1 MGAKFE
7 IYKDKAGEFRFRL
20 KAGNGEVIAT
30 GESYKAKA
38 GCKNGI
44 ESVKKN
50 AADAKVE
57 IIDKAEEEV
66 MAFLQMETQQQYWL
80 AKALILLSD
89 INLSRGEDFQ
99 ARQYLITLQNNY
111 RGQDDILSIVA
122 DKIRLLDSLQQPKQE
137 EEKEEEL

>member
-1 MGAKFE
+1 MSVEVRTASGAE
-7 IYKDKAGEFRFRL
+7 
-20 KAGNGEVIAT
+20 
-30 GESYKAKA
+30 AKYLTA
-38 GCKNGI
+38 ECHYNLG
-44 ESVKKN
+44 
-50 AADAKVE
+50 A
-57 IIDKAEEEV
+57 IDKAEEEV